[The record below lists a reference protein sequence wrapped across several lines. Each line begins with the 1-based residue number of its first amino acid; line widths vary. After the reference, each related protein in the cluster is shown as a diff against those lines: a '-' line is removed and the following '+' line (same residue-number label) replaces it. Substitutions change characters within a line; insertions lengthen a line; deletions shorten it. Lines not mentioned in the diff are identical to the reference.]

1 MLCNAEYFADKTARG
16 SSGNRQRFY
25 WTSFWPGGY
34 RFCVS
39 NTTRKSESLFA
50 LIASDLHAKAEWVY
64 GGANQKQ
71 IIKALFTDGTFAM
84 LSYRMMQWS
93 RRHRIEPLAMVFNK
107 LNAWFGRCIIGRGAD
122 FGPGL
127 VLIHSDGIV
136 INATVRGGANVK
148 IEHQATIGAEKDA
161 SPTIG
166 NGVFIGAGARVLGG
180 ITVGDGARIGAN
192 AVVISD
198 VPAGATAVGVPAEM
212 KTMTEETA

>member
-1 MLCNAEYFADKTARG
+1 MPTKQLAGQAEIVRDYIG
-16 SSGNRQRFY
+16 HRFG
-25 WTSFWPGGY
+25 PAVIV
-34 RFCVS
+34 FCVS